1 MWPSS
6 WRHDTLRNSTLSLL
20 PGLSQYVTI
29 KCEIM
34 SAMPLYLHIWTGHN
48 PRHFLPIPHTCSQV
62 ILFLTI
68 YIYIYPK
75 FFKES
80 VIQMPIQR
88 KAGVLGATGSV
99 GQRFIL
105 LLSEHPDFELS
116 VLGAS
121 ARSAGRKYKEATTW
135 KQTSL
140 LPKSAEDIIVS
151 ECTVEAFKDC
161 DIIFSGLDAEYAGP
175 IEKALLEAG
184 LSVISNAK
192 NYRRVEEVPLI
203 VPIVNTEHLQVI
215 EDRVKEAKGKG
226 EKKPG
231 FIVCISNCSTAGLVA
246 PLKPL
251 VEQFGPI
258 DLLTTTTLQ
267 AISGAGFS
275 PGTPGIDILDNVVP
289 YISGEEDKIEWET
302 KKILGN
308 VSNGKFVN
316 LSDDEMKVSAQCNR
330 VAVSDGHTECIS
342 LRFKNRPAPSLQ
354 QVKDAMTS
362 YVCDAYKLKCHS
374 APKQTIHV
382 LEESD
387 RPQPRLDRDRDSGFG
402 VSVGRVREDPVLD
415 FKMVVLS
422 HNTVIG
428 AAGAGILI
436 AEILAAKN
444 VI

>member
-1 MWPSS
+1 M
-6 WRHDTLRNSTLSLL
+6 
-20 PGLSQYVTI
+20 
-29 KCEIM
+29 
-34 SAMPLYLHIWTGHN
+34 A
-48 PRHFLPIPHTCSQV
+48 
-62 ILFLTI
+62 
-68 YIYIYPK
+68 PK
-75 FFKES
+75 
-80 VIQMPIQR
+80 

-121 ARSAGRKYKEATTW
+121 SRSAGKKYGDAVTW

-140 LPKSAEDIIVS
+140 LPESASQVPVS

-161 DIIFSGLDAEYAGP
+161 DIVFSGLDAEYAGP
-175 IEKALLEAG
+175 IEKAFVEAG
-184 LSVISNAK
+184 LAVVSNAK
-192 NYRRVEEVPLI
+192 NYRREADVPLI
-203 VPIVNTEHLQVI
+203 VPIVNAEHLSVV
-215 EDRVKEAKGKG
+215 ENKVKAAKAKG
-226 EKKPG
+226 EKTG

-251 VEQFGPI
+251 TEKYGPI

-275 PGTPGIDILDNVVP
+275 PGIPGIDILDNIVP
-289 YISGEEDKIEWET
+289 YISGEEEKMEWET
-302 KKILGN
+302 KKILGSTN
-308 VSNGKFVN
+308 QDGSKFVP
-316 LSDDEMKVSAQCNR
+316 LSDDEIKVSAQCNR

-342 LRFKNRPAPSLQ
+342 LRFKNRPAPSVEE
-354 QVKDAMTS
+354 VKQTLRE
-362 YVCDAYKLKCHS
+362 YVCDAFKLGCHS

-382 LEESD
+382 LEQND
-387 RPQPRLDRDRDSGFG
+387 RPQPRLDRDRDAGYG
-402 VSVGRVREDPVLD
+402 VSVGRIREDPVLD

-428 AAGAGILI
+428 AAGAGVLI